1 MICIITS
8 NFTAQYGRLHFKMSV
23 QSRVSM
29 KAINQHITC
38 SLCAGYLVDATTITE
53 CLHTFC
59 KTCIVK
65 YLQTCNSCPICT
77 TVVHE
82 TQPLLNLRPDRT
94 MQDIVYKLVPGLY
107 KEERERRE
115 KFYLERG
122 ETDPNCRPP
131 PMDPVDTS
139 TEFSQNHFSRD
150 EDLISLQIEPHVSV
164 ADYPSVQ
171 LQELTRK
178 YMRISSRAAVHQLKW
193 FLVHKLCVP
202 ALYDLD
208 LVCDENILHKDSTLK
223 FIWLSYWLKKSPPLL
238 LHYKLKPRLV

>member
-1 MICIITS
+1 M
-8 NFTAQYGRLHFKMSV
+8 

-94 MQDIVYKLVPGLY
+94 MQDVVYKLVPGLY

-122 ETDPNCRPP
+122 ESDPNCRPP
-131 PMDPVDTS
+131 PMDPVDSS

-150 EDLISLQIEPHVSV
+150 EDLISLQVEPHPSV
-164 ADYPSVQ
+164 VEYPSVQ
-171 LQELTRK
+171 LQELSRK
-178 YMRISSRAAVHQLKW
+178 YMRMSSRAAVHQLKW